1 MDSSKAGNMRNIKSD
16 EITSAVKKLSTDANY
31 YLGDDVVEVIK
42 KSVEK
47 EESPL
52 GKEILNQILEN
63 ADIARNEQMPLCQD
77 TGLAAIFVELGSGV
91 HVDGENLESAIQEGI
106 RQGYGDG
113 YLRKSMVED
122 PLRRKNTGD
131 NTPAVISTRIVDGD
145 KIKITVLPKG
155 GGSENMSAIKMLKP
169 SDGEDGVKDF
179 VVETIKK
186 AGGNPCPP
194 IIVGVGIGGS
204 FDKCAY
210 LAKKSL
216 LREVGSVHADPYYA
230 AMEKE
235 LLERINNTGIGPQGL
250 GGRITALAVHIETHP
265 CHIASLPVAV
275 NTQCHSARHKE
286 VII

>member
-1 MDSSKAGNMRNIKSD
+1 MRNVNAN
-16 EITSAVKKLSTDANY
+16 EITESIKKLSMDANY
-31 YLGDDVVEVIK
+31 YLGKDVIAAIQKARE
-42 KSVEK
+42 S

-63 ADIARNEQMPLCQD
+63 AEIAKTDTTPLCQD
-77 TGLAAIFVELGSGV
+77 TGLAALFVELGQDV
-91 HVDGENLESAIQEGI
+91 HIAGGDFETAIQEGI
-106 RQGYGDG
+106 RQGYTEG

-131 NTPAVISTRIVDGD
+131 NTPAVISVRIVPGD
-145 KIKITVLPKG
+145 KVKITILPKG
-155 GGSENMSAIKMLKP
+155 GGSENMSAVKMLKP
-169 SDGEDGVKDF
+169 SDGEDGVKSF
-179 VVETIKK
+179 VVDTVIK

-210 LAKKSL
+210 LAKKAL
-216 LREVGSVHADPYYA
+216 LREVGSIHFDPYYA

-235 LLERINNTGIGPQGL
+235 LLKRVNDTGVGPQGL
-250 GGRITALAVHIETHP
+250 GGRTTALAVHIEVHP

-286 VII
+286 III

>member
-1 MDSSKAGNMRNIKSD
+1 MRNINSE
-16 EITSAVKKLSTDANY
+16 EITSAVKKLSIDANY
-31 YLGDDVVEVIK
+31 YLGDDVVKVIK
-42 KSVEK
+42 DSVDK

-63 ADIARNEQMPLCQD
+63 ADIARKERMPLCQD
-77 TGLAAIFVELGSGV
+77 TGLAAIFVELGSEV
-91 HVDGENLESAIQEGI
+91 HIEGLTLESAIQEGVA
-106 RQGYGDG
+106 QGYEDG

-131 NTPAVISTRIVDGD
+131 NTPAVISIRIVKGD
-145 KIKITVLPKG
+145 KIKITILPKG

-179 VVETIKK
+179 VVETVKK

-194 IIVGVGIGGS
+194 IIVGIGIGGS
-204 FDKCAY
+204 FDKCAH
-210 LAKKSL
+210 LAKKAL
-216 LREVGSVHADPYYA
+216 LREVGSTHADPYYA
-230 AMEKE
+230 DMEKE
-235 LLERINNTGIGPQGL
+235 LLEKINNIGIGPQGL

-286 VII
+286 VTI

>member
-1 MDSSKAGNMRNIKSD
+1 MRNINSD
-16 EITSAVKKLSTDANY
+16 EITAAVKKISMDANY
-31 YLGDDVVEVIK
+31 FLGDDVIRAIK
-42 KSVEK
+42 KSVDK

-52 GKEILNQILEN
+52 GREILNQILEN
-63 ADIARNEQMPLCQD
+63 AKIAGNDQMPLCQD
-77 TGLAAIFVELGSGV
+77 TGLAAVFVELGSDV
-91 HVDGENLESAIQEGI
+91 HINGLTLEDAIQEGI
-106 RQGYGDG
+106 RKGYGDG
-113 YLRKSMVED
+113 YLRKSMVAD

-131 NTPAVISTRIVDGD
+131 NTPGVISIRITPGD
-145 KIKITVLPKG
+145 KVKITILPKG
-155 GGSENMSAIKMLKP
+155 GGSENKSAIKMLKP

-179 VVETIKK
+179 VVETVKK
-186 AGGNPCPP
+186 AGGDPCPP

-216 LREVGSVHADPYYA
+216 LREIGSTHPDPYYA
-230 AMEKE
+230 DMEKE
-235 LLERINNTGIGPQGL
+235 LLERVNNIGIGPQGL
-250 GGRITALAVHIETHP
+250 GGRITALAVHIEAHP

>member
-1 MDSSKAGNMRNIKSD
+1 MRNIDSG
-16 EITSAVKKLSTDANY
+16 EITTAVEKMCQDANY
-31 YLGDDVVEVIK
+31 YLGDDMIK
-42 KSVEK
+42 AITKAVDV

-63 ADIARNEQMPLCQD
+63 AKIAKNEQMPLCQD
-77 TGLAAIFVELGSGV
+77 TGLTAVFVEIGNDV
-91 HVDGENLESAIQEGI
+91 HVDGAGLEEAIQEGI
-106 RQGYGDG
+106 RRGYEEG
-113 YLRKSMVED
+113 YLRKSIVED

-131 NTPAVISTRIVDGD
+131 NTPGVISTRIVDGD
-145 KIKITVLPKG
+145 KIKITILPKG

-169 SDGEDGVKDF
+169 SDGEDGAKDF
-179 VVETIKK
+179 IVETIKI

-216 LREVGSVHADPYYA
+216 LREVGSVHPDPYYA
-230 AMEKE
+230 EMEKE
-235 LLERINNTGIGPQGL
+235 LLEKINNIGIGPQGL
-250 GGRITALAVHIETHP
+250 GGRITALAVHIEAHP
-265 CHIASLPVAV
+265 CHIASMPVAV

>member
-1 MDSSKAGNMRNIKSD
+1 MRNIKSE
-16 EITSAVKKLSTDANY
+16 EITAAVKELSMNANY
-31 YLGDDVVEVIK
+31 YLGDDVIAALK
-42 KSVEK
+42 KSAEI

-52 GKEILNQILEN
+52 GKEILSQILEN
-63 ADIARNEQMPLCQD
+63 AEIAKNEKMPLCQD
-77 TGLAAIFVELGSGV
+77 TGLSAFFVELGSDV
-91 HVDGENLESAIQEGI
+91 HIEGLTIEAAINEGI
-106 RQGYGDG
+106 RQGYSEG
-113 YLRKSMVED
+113 YLRKSMVDD

-131 NTPAVISTRIVDGD
+131 NTPGVISTTIVEGE
-145 KIKITVLPKG
+145 KLKITILPKG

-169 SDGEDGVKDF
+169 SDGEDGVKNF
-179 VVETIKK
+179 IVETVKK

-194 IIVGVGIGGS
+194 IIVGIGIGGS

-216 LREVGSVHADPYYA
+216 LRKVGSVHADPYYA
-230 AMEKE
+230 EMEKE
-235 LLERINNTGIGPQGL
+235 LLEKINNTGIGPQGL

-286 VII
+286 III

>member
-1 MDSSKAGNMRNIKSD
+1 MRNVNVELIAES
-16 EITSAVKKLSTDANY
+16 VRKLCMDANY
-31 YLGDDVVEVIK
+31 YLGDDVVEAIRSAK
-42 KSVEK
+42 GK

-52 GKEILNQILEN
+52 GREILEQILQN
-63 ADIARNEQMPLCQD
+63 AEIAKNEQMPLCQD
-77 TGLAAIFVELGSGV
+77 TGLTAVFAELGQEV
-91 HVDGENLESAIQEGI
+91 HIEGGSFEEAIQEGV
-106 RQGYGDG
+106 RHGYKDG

-131 NTPAVISTRIVDGD
+131 NTPAVISTRLVAGD
-145 KIKITVLPKG
+145 KIKITILPKG

-179 VVETIKK
+179 VVETVRK

-204 FDKCAY
+204 FDKSAY
-210 LAKKSL
+210 LAKKAL
-216 LREVGSVHADPYYA
+216 LRELGSVHPDPYYA

-235 LLERINNTGIGPQGL
+235 LLERVNNTGIGPQGL

-286 VII
+286 FVI

>member
-1 MDSSKAGNMRNIKSD
+1 MRNIKSAQ
-16 EITSAVKKLSTDANY
+16 ITAAVKELSMSANY
-31 YLGDDVVEVIK
+31 FLGEDVIAALK
-42 KSVEK
+42 KSAEI

-52 GKEILNQILEN
+52 GKEILSQILEN
-63 ADIARNEQMPLCQD
+63 AEIAKNEKMPLCQD
-77 TGLAAIFVELGSGV
+77 TGLSAFFVELGSDV
-91 HVDGENLESAIQEGI
+91 HIKGLTLEAAIHEGI
-106 RQGYGDG
+106 RQGYSEG
-113 YLRKSMVED
+113 YLRKSIVED

-131 NTPAVISTRIVDGD
+131 NTPGVISTTIVEGE
-145 KIKITVLPKG
+145 KLKITILPKG

-179 VVETIKK
+179 IVETVKN

-194 IIVGVGIGGS
+194 IIVGIGIGGT
-204 FDKCAY
+204 FDKCAH

-216 LREVGSVHADPYYA
+216 LRKVGSIHTDPYYA
-230 AMEKE
+230 EMEKE

-286 VII
+286 III

>member
-1 MDSSKAGNMRNIKSD
+1 MRNISSD
-16 EITSAVKKLSTDANY
+16 EITSAVKKLCMDANY
-31 YLGDDVVEVIK
+31 FLGDDVVEAVR
-42 KSVEK
+42 KSLDK

-63 ADIARNEQMPLCQD
+63 ADIAKKEQLPLCQD
-77 TGLAAIFVELGSGV
+77 TGLTAVFVELGSDV
-91 HVDGENLESAIQEGI
+91 HIEGADLEAAVQEGI

-131 NTPAVISTRIVDGD
+131 NTPGVVSIRSVEGD

-169 SDGEDGVKDF
+169 SDGEDGVKNFIVDT
-179 VVETIKK
+179 VKI

-216 LREVGSVHADPYYA
+216 LREVGSVHSDPYYA
-230 AMEKE
+230 EMEKE
-235 LLERINNTGIGPQGL
+235 LLERINDTGIGPQGL

-286 VII
+286 III

>member
-1 MDSSKAGNMRNIKSD
+1 MRNIDSAK
-16 EITSAVKKLSTDANY
+16 ITEAVRQLCMDANY
-31 YLGDDVVEVIK
+31 YLGDDMIASIK
-42 KSVEK
+42 KSVDI

-63 ADIARNEQMPLCQD
+63 AEIAKTENMPLCQD
-77 TGLAAIFVELGSGV
+77 TGLTAIFAEVGQDVKIEGANFE
-91 HVDGENLESAIQEGI
+91 DAIQEGI
-106 RQGYGDG
+106 RQGYSVG
-113 YLRKSMVED
+113 YLRKSIVED

-131 NTPAVISTRIVDGD
+131 NTPGVISIRIVSGD
-145 KIKITVLPKG
+145 QVKITILPKG

-169 SDGEDGVKDF
+169 SDGEDGAKDF
-179 VVETIKK
+179 IVDTVKA

-210 LAKKSL
+210 IAKKAL
-216 LREVGSVHADPYYA
+216 LREVGSVHPDPYYA
-230 AMEKE
+230 EMEKE
-235 LLERINNTGIGPQGL
+235 LLERINNIGIGPQGL

-265 CHIASLPVAV
+265 CHIASMPVAV

-286 VII
+286 III

>member
-1 MDSSKAGNMRNIKSD
+1 MRNINVELITEAIKS
-16 EITSAVKKLSTDANY
+16 LSMDANY
-31 YLGDDVVEVIK
+31 YLGEDVIEAVKEAR
-42 KSVEK
+42 SR

-52 GKEILNQILEN
+52 GKEILGQILEN
-63 ADIARNEQMPLCQD
+63 AVIAKNEKMPLCQD
-77 TGLAAIFVELGSGV
+77 TGLAAVFAELGQEV
-91 HVDGENLESAIQEGI
+91 HVEGGDFETAIQEGI
-106 RQGYGDG
+106 RQGYGAG

-131 NTPAVISTRIVDGD
+131 NTPGVISTRIVPGD
-145 KIKITVLPKG
+145 KIRITILPKG
-155 GGSENMSAIKMLKP
+155 GGSENMSAVRMLKP
-169 SDGEDGVKDF
+169 ADGEEGVKNF
-179 VVETIKK
+179 VVETVRK

-210 LAKKSL
+210 LAKKAL
-216 LREVGSVHADPYYA
+216 LRKIGSIHPDPYYA

-235 LLERINNTGIGPQGL
+235 LLQLVNNTGVGPQGL
-250 GGRITALAVHIETHP
+250 GGRTTALAVHIEAHP

-286 VII
+286 III

>member
-1 MDSSKAGNMRNIKSD
+1 MRIIKVD
-16 EITSAVKKLSTDANY
+16 QITESVKKLCMDANY
-31 YLGDDVVEVIK
+31 YLGEDVVAALK
-42 KSVEK
+42 DARGK

-52 GKEILNQILEN
+52 GREILDQILEN
-63 ADIARNEQMPLCQD
+63 AEIAKNEKMPLCQD
-77 TGLAAIFVELGSGV
+77 TGLSAIFVELGQDV
-91 HVDGENLESAIQEGI
+91 HVEGGDFEGAVQEGI
-106 RQGYGDG
+106 RKGYGEG

-131 NTPAVISTRIVDGD
+131 NTPAVISTRIVEGD
-145 KIKITVLPKG
+145 KIKITILPKG
-155 GGSENMSAIKMLKP
+155 GGSENMSAIRMLKP
-169 SDGEDGVKDF
+169 SDGEDGVKGF
-179 VVETIKK
+179 VVETVQK

-210 LAKKSL
+210 LAKKAL
-216 LREVGSVHADPYYA
+216 LRELGSIHPDPYYA

-235 LLERINNTGIGPQGL
+235 LLEKVNNTGIGPQGL

-286 VII
+286 IVI

>member
-1 MDSSKAGNMRNIKSD
+1 MRNINSD
-16 EITSAVKKLSTDANY
+16 EITAAVKKLSMDANY
-31 YLGDDVVEVIK
+31 FLGDDVIK
-42 KSVEK
+42 TIKSFAEK

-63 ADIARNEQMPLCQD
+63 SEIAKTEKLPLCQD
-77 TGLAAIFVELGSGV
+77 TGLAAIFVELGADV
-91 HVDGENLESAIQEGI
+91 HIEGDTLNDAIQEGI

-113 YLRKSMVED
+113 YLRKSMVVD

-131 NTPAVISTRIVDGD
+131 NTPGVISTQVVKGD
-145 KIKITVLPKG
+145 KIKITILPKG

-169 SDGEDGVKDF
+169 SDGEEGVKDF
-179 VVETIKK
+179 IVETVRI

-216 LREVGSVHADPYYA
+216 LREVGSPNPDPYYDQ
-230 AMEKE
+230 MEKE
-235 LLERINNTGIGPQGL
+235 LLERINKIGIGPQGL
-250 GGRITALAVHIETHP
+250 GGRTTALAVHIETHP

>member
-1 MDSSKAGNMRNIKSD
+1 MRNISSD
-16 EITSAVKKLSTDANY
+16 EVTSAVKKLCMDANY
-31 YLGDDVVEVIK
+31 FLGDDVIK
-42 KSVEK
+42 SIKESLGR

-63 ADIARNEQMPLCQD
+63 AEIAKNDQVPLCQD
-77 TGLAAIFVELGSGV
+77 TGLTAVFIELGSDV
-91 HVDGENLESAIQEGI
+91 LIDGATLEEAVQEGI
-106 RQGYGDG
+106 RQGYIDG
-113 YLRKSMVED
+113 YLRKSIVED

-131 NTPAVISTRIVDGD
+131 NTPGVISIRAVKGD

-155 GGSENMSAIKMLKP
+155 GGSENMSTIKMLKP
-169 SDGEDGVKDF
+169 SDGEEGVKNF
-179 VVETIKK
+179 IVETIKI

-194 IIVGVGIGGS
+194 VIVGVGIGGS

-216 LREVGSVHADPYYA
+216 LRKVGSTHPDPYYA
-230 AMEKE
+230 DMEKE

>member
-1 MDSSKAGNMRNIKSD
+1 MRNINA
-16 EITSAVKKLSTDANY
+16 EVITESIKKLSMDANY
-31 YLGDDVVEVIK
+31 FLGEDVIDAIK
-42 KSVEK
+42 AALPK

-63 ADIARNEQMPLCQD
+63 AEIAKTDKMPLCQD
-77 TGLAAIFVELGSGV
+77 TGLAAIFVELGQDV
-91 HVDGENLESAIQEGI
+91 HVEGNSFEEAIHEGI
-106 RQGYGDG
+106 RQGYKEGF
-113 YLRKSMVED
+113 LRKSLVED

-145 KIKITVLPKG
+145 KIKITILPKG
-155 GGSENMSAIKMLKP
+155 GGSENMSAVRMLKP
-169 SDGEDGVKDF
+169 SDGEEGVKSF
-179 VVETIKK
+179 VVETVKK

-210 LAKKSL
+210 LAKKAL
-216 LREVGSVHADPYYA
+216 LRKLGSLHPDPYYA
-230 AMEKE
+230 AIEKE
-235 LLERINNTGIGPQGL
+235 LLERVNNTGIGPQGL
-250 GGRITALAVHIETHP
+250 GGRITALAVHIEVHP

-286 VII
+286 IVI

>member
-1 MDSSKAGNMRNIKSD
+1 MRNINSE
-16 EITSAVKKLSTDANY
+16 EITSAVKKLSIDANY
-31 YLGDDVVEVIK
+31 YLGDDVVKVIK
-42 KSVEK
+42 DSVDK

-63 ADIARNEQMPLCQD
+63 ADIARKERMPLCQD
-77 TGLAAIFVELGSGV
+77 TGLAAIFVELGSEV
-91 HVDGENLESAIQEGI
+91 HIEGLTLESAIQEGVA
-106 RQGYGDG
+106 QGYEDG

-131 NTPAVISTRIVDGD
+131 NTPAVISIRIVKGD
-145 KIKITVLPKG
+145 KIKITILPKG

-179 VVETIKK
+179 VVETVKK

-194 IIVGVGIGGS
+194 IIVGIGIGGS
-204 FDKCAY
+204 FDKCAH
-210 LAKKSL
+210 LAKKAL
-216 LREVGSVHADPYYA
+216 LREVGSTHADPYYA
-230 AMEKE
+230 DMEKE
-235 LLERINNTGIGPQGL
+235 LLEKINKIGIGPQGL

-275 NTQCHSARHKE
+275 NTQCHSARHKK
-286 VII
+286 VTI

>member
-1 MDSSKAGNMRNIKSD
+1 MRNVNV
-16 EITSAVKKLSTDANY
+16 ELITESIKKLSMDANY
-31 YLGDDVVEVIK
+31 YLGDDVIAAIRDARA
-42 KSVEK
+42 K

-52 GKEILNQILEN
+52 GLEILNQILEN
-63 ADIARNEQMPLCQD
+63 AEIAKNDKMPLCQD
-77 TGLAAIFVELGSGV
+77 TGLAAIFVELGQDV
-91 HVDGENLESAIQEGI
+91 HVEGGDFEAAIQEGI
-106 RQGYGDG
+106 RQGYKEG

-131 NTPAVISTRIVDGD
+131 NTPAVISTRIVKGD
-145 KIKITVLPKG
+145 KIKMTILPKG
-155 GGSENMSAIKMLKP
+155 GGSENMSLVKMLKP
-169 SDGEDGVKDF
+169 SDGEEGVKSF
-179 VVETIKK
+179 VVETVKK

-216 LREVGSVHADPYYA
+216 LRELGSIHPDPFYA

-235 LLERINNTGIGPQGL
+235 LLERVNNTGVGPQGL

-286 VII
+286 IVI

>member
-1 MDSSKAGNMRNIKSD
+1 MRNISSD
-16 EITSAVKKLSTDANY
+16 EITSAVKKLCMDSNY
-31 YLGDDVVEVIK
+31 FLGDDVVEAVR
-42 KSVEK
+42 KSLDK

-63 ADIARNEQMPLCQD
+63 AEIARKEQMPLCQD
-77 TGLAAIFVELGSGV
+77 TGLTAIFVELGSEV
-91 HVDGENLESAIQEGI
+91 HIEGLTLESAIQEGI
-106 RQGYGDG
+106 GQGYEEG
-113 YLRKSMVED
+113 YLRKSIVED

-131 NTPAVISTRIVDGD
+131 NTPGVISIRIVEGD

-169 SDGEDGVKDF
+169 SDGEDGVKNF
-179 VVETIKK
+179 IVETVRI

-216 LREVGSVHADPYYA
+216 LREVGSVHSDPYYA
-230 AMEKE
+230 EMEKE

-250 GGRITALAVHIETHP
+250 GGRITALAVHIEAHP

-286 VII
+286 III

>member
-1 MDSSKAGNMRNIKSD
+1 MRNIKSD
-16 EITSAVKKLSTDANY
+16 EITTAVKKLSTDANY
-31 YLGDDVVEVIK
+31 YLGDDVVGVIK

-63 ADIARNEQMPLCQD
+63 AEIARKEQMPLCQD
-77 TGLAAIFVELGSGV
+77 TGLSAVFVELGSEV
-91 HVDGENLESAIQEGI
+91 HIEGMNLEQAIQEGI
-106 RQGYGDG
+106 RQGYSEG

-131 NTPAVISTRIVDGD
+131 NTPGVISIRAVDGD
-145 KIKITVLPKG
+145 KIKITLLPKG

-169 SDGEDGVKDF
+169 SDGEEGVKDF
-179 VVETIKK
+179 IVDTVKR

-216 LREVGSVHADPYYA
+216 LREVGSVHPDPYYA
-230 AMEKE
+230 DMEKE
-235 LLERINNTGIGPQGL
+235 LLERINNIGIGPQGL

>member
-1 MDSSKAGNMRNIKSD
+1 MRNVNAS
-16 EITSAVKKLSTDANY
+16 EITESIKKLSMDANY
-31 YLGDDVVEVIK
+31 YLGKDVIAAIDKARGV
-42 KSVEK
+42 

-63 ADIARNEQMPLCQD
+63 AEIAQNDKMPLCQD
-77 TGLAAIFVELGSGV
+77 TGLAAMFIELGQDV
-91 HVDGENLESAIQEGI
+91 HVVGGDFEAAIQEGI
-106 RQGYGDG
+106 RQGYKEG

-131 NTPAVISTRIVDGD
+131 NTPGVISIRVVPGE
-145 KIKITVLPKG
+145 KIKITILPKG

-169 SDGEDGVKDF
+169 SDGEEGVKDF
-179 VVETIKK
+179 VVDTVKK

-210 LAKKSL
+210 LAKKAL
-216 LREVGSVHADPYYA
+216 LREVGSVHSDPYYA
-230 AMEKE
+230 SLEKE
-235 LLERINNTGIGPQGL
+235 LLERVNNTGIGPQGL
-250 GGRITALAVHIETHP
+250 GGRTTALAVHIEVHP

-286 VII
+286 IVI

>member
-1 MDSSKAGNMRNIKSD
+1 MRDID
-16 EITSAVKKLSTDANY
+16 VGEITSAVKSLSTEANY
-31 YLGDDVVEVIK
+31 YLGDDVVEALK
-42 KSVEK
+42 AAVET

-52 GKEILNQILEN
+52 GKEIIAQILEN
-63 ADIARNEQMPLCQD
+63 ARIAGTENIPLCQD
-77 TGLAAIFVELGSGV
+77 TGLSAIFVELGQDVHLVGGGLEEAIQSGV
-91 HVDGENLESAIQEGI
+91 

-131 NTPAVISTRIVDGD
+131 NTPAVISVRVVPGD
-145 KIKITVLPKG
+145 KIKIRILPKG
-155 GGSENMSAIKMLKP
+155 GGSENMSAIRMLKP
-169 SDGEDGVKDF
+169 SDGESGVKDF
-179 VVETIKK
+179 VVETVRK

-210 LAKKSL
+210 LAKRAL
-216 LREVGSVHADPYYA
+216 LRKVGSVHPDSYYA
-230 AMEKE
+230 DMEKE
-235 LLERINNTGIGPQGL
+235 LLEKVNNTGIGPQGL
-250 GGRITALAVHIETHP
+250 GGRTTALAVHIEAHP

-286 VII
+286 IVI

>member
-1 MDSSKAGNMRNIKSD
+1 MRNVEAG
-16 EITSAVKKLSTDANY
+16 EITRALKELSISASYD
-31 YLGDDVVEVIK
+31 LGKDVIAAL
-42 KSVEK
+42 EK
-47 EESPL
+47 GAKTEESPL

-63 ADIARNEQMPLCQD
+63 SIIAGSEKMPLCQD
-77 TGLAAIFVELGSGV
+77 TGLAAVFAELGQDVNVTGG
-91 HVDGENLESAIQEGI
+91 DFESAIQEGI

-113 YLRKSMVED
+113 FLRKSMVED
-122 PLRRKNTGD
+122 PLKRKNTGD
-131 NTPAVISTRIVDGD
+131 NTPGVISVRIVPGD
-145 KIKITVLPKG
+145 KIKITILPKG

-169 SDGEDGVKDF
+169 SDGENGVKDF
-179 VVETIKK
+179 IVETIRI

-216 LREVGSVHADPYYA
+216 LREVGSIHPDPYYA
-230 AMEKE
+230 AMETE
-235 LLERINNTGIGPQGL
+235 LLKRINDLGIGPQGL
-250 GGRITALAVHIETHP
+250 GGRTTALAVHIETHP

-286 VII
+286 ILI